1 MFGPHFNEGR
11 NLSCENPKEIPLP
24 DDNPMAI
31 KLLCAILHHRYR
43 PDETPPFELVKRL
56 AEAIDK
62 YLCVPSTKAITTM
75 WLHKILVTPWEWEFP
90 RLVELLAA
98 SYLLKSDSAF
108 HETSK
113 ALVLKYNTTL
123 TLDFHHAMTQL
134 PWQCIVAIAE
144 LKNMFESEIYS
155 KFSSKLSAF
164 INENR
169 RKMSRNCEEVPI
181 RNCNQHITGF
191 LGSPRL
197 NIIPPRGANLEEHL
211 KYLCGSRTNGEDGS
225 MNETAYEGLFST
237 DRSAQQMCGGCRFAL
252 LDVFEKETEDLEKE
266 LRSVIKQMSGLCLGC
281 VVESN
286 KLLPACCNGSHCR
299 PSKQ

>member
-1 MFGPHFNEGR
+1 EIDFSSTGDVVLVLEDDSRLRVQASILRNASETFRAMFGPHFNEGR

-144 LKNMFESEIYS
+144 LKNMFESEIY
-155 KFSSKLSAF
+155 
-164 INENR
+164 
-169 RKMSRNCEEVPI
+169 
-181 RNCNQHITGF
+181 
-191 LGSPRL
+191 
-197 NIIPPRGANLEEHL
+197 
-211 KYLCGSRTNGEDGS
+211 
-225 MNETAYEGLFST
+225 
-237 DRSAQQMCGGCRFAL
+237 
-252 LDVFEKETEDLEKE
+252 
-266 LRSVIKQMSGLCLGC
+266 
-281 VVESN
+281 
-286 KLLPACCNGSHCR
+286 
-299 PSKQ
+299 